1 MIKGLLLTKLVA
13 FPSKE
18 GAVCHGIKSS
28 DPGYVGFGELYF
40 SFVENNTIKAWKL
53 HQKMTLNLV
62 VPTGVVRFNFIDL
75 REQSDTYKER
85 VEITLSIDN
94 YLRITVPPKILF
106 GFKGLGDGS
115 NIVANIADM
124 VHADEEC
131 ININI
136 NKYEFK

>member
-1 MIKGLLLTKLVA
+1 
-13 FPSKE
+13 
-18 GAVCHGIKSS
+18 
-28 DPGYVGFGELYF
+28 
-40 SFVENNTIKAWKL
+40 
-53 HQKMTLNLV
+53 V

-124 VHADEEC
+124 VHTDEEC
-131 ININI
+131 TNIDI

>member
-1 MIKGLLLTKLVA
+1 MIEGLLLAKLA
-13 FPSKE
+13 TFPSKK
-18 GAVCHGIKSS
+18 GAVYHGIKSS
-28 DPGYVGFGELYF
+28 DPGYVRFRELYF

-75 REQSDTYKER
+75 REKSDTYKER
-85 VEITLSIDN
+85 IEITLSIDN

-131 ININI
+131 TNIDI